1 MDLVEENYD
10 QAIHN
15 IIKVYIAQ
23 MNSSM
28 KISKIMCEH
37 SDNNN
42 ELTGDHVI
50 CGLIYRLMVPMTDE
64 DMTDSLDKA
73 DDILNGEDSSDEE
86 EEELCY
92 EISKDRRQL
101 KTNTCECD
109 ICSKIRECVQGYES
123 FETYDSMAT
132 RFKNSIKETCDKQNI
147 YL

>member
-64 DMTDSLDKA
+64 DMVDSLDKA
-73 DDILNGEDSSDEE
+73 GDILNGEDSSEE

-92 EISKDRRQL
+92 EIPKDKRQL
-101 KTNTCECD
+101 KTNTCRCD

-123 FETYDSMAT
+123 FETYDQMAT
-132 RFKNSIKETCDKQNI
+132 RFKNSIKETCDKHNI
-147 YL
+147 YI

>member
-10 QAIHN
+10 QAVHN

-64 DMTDSLDKA
+64 DMMDSLDKA

-86 EEELCY
+86 EEELSY
-92 EISKDRRQL
+92 EIPKDRRQL
-101 KTNTCECD
+101 KTNTCGCD

-123 FETYDSMAT
+123 FETYDPMAT
-132 RFKNSIKETCDKQNI
+132 RFKNSIKETCDKHNI
-147 YL
+147 YI

>member
-10 QAIHN
+10 QAVHN

-64 DMTDSLDKA
+64 DMMDSLDKA

-86 EEELCY
+86 EEELSY
-92 EISKDRRQL
+92 EIPKDRRQL
-101 KTNTCECD
+101 KTNKCECD

-123 FETYDSMAT
+123 FETYDPMAT
-132 RFKNSIKETCDKQNI
+132 RFKNSIKETCDKHNI
-147 YL
+147 YI